1 MFLTIWPDDVHNVD
15 TLQYAAP
22 YVGPNAFSVIVP
34 EHWLAA
40 LRKVLM
46 ILNAL
51 FIIYYLFMMQMV
63 VLNMT
68 SAKIVFTA
76 GIAQTCGLCR
86 HF

>member
-1 MFLTIWPDDVHNVD
+1 MFLTIWRDDVHNVD

-40 LRKVLM
+40 LQGFDA

-51 FIIYYLFMMQMV
+51 FIIYSLFMMQMV
-63 VLNMT
+63 LVLNMT
-68 SAKIVFTA
+68 
-76 GIAQTCGLCR
+76 
-86 HF
+86 